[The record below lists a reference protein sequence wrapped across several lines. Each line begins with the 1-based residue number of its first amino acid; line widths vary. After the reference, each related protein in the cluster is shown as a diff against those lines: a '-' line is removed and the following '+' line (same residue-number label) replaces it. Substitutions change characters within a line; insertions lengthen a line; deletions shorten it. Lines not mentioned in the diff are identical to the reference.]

1 MQHDDATLVEQVRGG
16 DEFAFLKLY
25 KKHEH
30 YVRGVVRRHLGAD
43 EQTDEVVQDVFYS
56 LLEKLPY
63 YRGDCALTTYL
74 YTIARGKSID
84 HIRRKKV
91 SRAIHKVIPHAILAK
106 MKSLRSTDLIERQE
120 VEERIETIL
129 SQIPHD
135 YAIIIRLKYID
146 ELSIVEI
153 AKRLEISA
161 KTAESRLYRA
171 RQSFQTLWT
180 R

>member
-1 MQHDDATLVEQVRGG
+1 MQRDDAILVDQVRNG

-25 KKHEH
+25 KKHEQ
-30 YVRGVVRRHLGAD
+30 YVRHVVRRHLGVD
-43 EQTDEVVQDVFYS
+43 EQIDEVVQDVFYS

-63 YRGDCALTTYL
+63 YRGDCSLSTYL
-74 YTIARGKSID
+74 YTIARSKSID
-84 HIRRKKV
+84 HIRRKKM
-91 SRAIHKVIPHAILAK
+91 SRAINKVIPHSVLSK
-106 MKSLRSTDLIERQE
+106 MKSLRTTDLVERQE
-120 VEERIETIL
+120 VEERIESIL

-146 ELSIVEI
+146 ELSILEI
-153 AKRLEISA
+153 AKRLGVSA

-171 RQSFQTLWT
+171 RQSFKTVWT

>member
-1 MQHDDATLVEQVRGG
+1 MQHDDATLIEHVLRG

-25 KKHEH
+25 KKHEQ
-30 YVRGVVRRHLGAD
+30 YVRRVVHRHLGVD
-43 EQTDEVVQDVFYS
+43 EQTDEVVQDVFYT

-63 YRGDCALTTYL
+63 YRGDCALSTYL

-84 HIRRKKV
+84 YIRRKKV
-91 SRAIHKVIPHAILAK
+91 SRAIHKVIPHAILSK
-106 MKSLRSTDLIERQE
+106 MKSLRTHDLIERHE

-153 AKRLEISA
+153 ASRLGIST